1 MECIKNHVYVIL
13 LCGLLKNFRSIA
25 LYRITIENKQIVLRL
40 LMKLSIF
47 KKMNYIFKLY
57 HIADLNVKKLTILPL
72 ERAKS

>member
-40 LMKLSIF
+40 LMKLNIF
-47 KKMNYIFKLY
+47 KKMNYIF
-57 HIADLNVKKLTILPL
+57 
-72 ERAKS
+72 